1 MKARAFLLF
10 FLSVAICSGQ
20 SGIETKQFNPE
31 ELKQDLSYLFEKLE
45 SIHPSLY
52 YYTSKEELLDARAAV
67 EEELTH
73 PMTRVEFARKSIPL
87 VAMLKNGHTSL
98 SFPQEE
104 LTDFLNNGRTVFP
117 FAVLIKDNRIFVAA
131 NHAEDQTIEPFTE
144 ILSINGIPS
153 TTILN
158 SLRRY
163 ISAELDAYRDIR
175 VQQEFGN
182 LFRYLYGFD
191 KEYEF
196 ELSLNGNSFKKKM
209 SGLLQK
215 EISDAIVKSGSLD
228 AFRNYSYRKIE
239 DGIGLIDFRSMV
251 NRKEFRNFLKSTF
264 AGIKKAQI
272 NHLIIDIRNNG
283 GGDSQLGDDLLD
295 YITSK
300 RYRQEESQEIKTSHE
315 MKQQFRQKYWKWY
328 MYFAYPII
336 PFHPYGR
343 AYILKRNG
351 SITIFDNM
359 GLRTPKG
366 VQNKFQGKTYLLTSR
381 HTFSSAN
388 MLAAAFKCYS
398 MGTIIGEETGEP
410 LTNFGDVIYVIL
422 PNTKLLA
429 RCSHKKFVLACGS
442 DCTGGV
448 IPDVEIIPSKE
459 DILIGR
465 DAAVEYVKQTAS
477 KK

>member
-10 FLSVAICSGQ
+10 FLSVATCSGQ
-20 SGIETKQFNPE
+20 SGIESKKFSPE
-31 ELKQDLSYLFEKLE
+31 ELKQDLSYLFERLE

-52 YYTSKEELLDARAAV
+52 CYTSKEKLSDARAAV

-104 LTDFLNNGRTVFP
+104 LTNFFNNGGTVFP
-117 FAVLIKDNRIFVAA
+117 FTVLIKDKRIFVAA
-131 NHAEDQTIEPFTE
+131 NHSEDQTIEPFTE
-144 ILSINGIPS
+144 ILTINGIPS

-196 ELSLNGNSFKKKM
+196 ELALNGNSFKKKM
-209 SGLLQK
+209 TGLIQK
-215 EISDAIVKSGSLD
+215 EIRDAILKSRSPD
-228 AFRNYSYRKIE
+228 AFRNYSYRKLE
-239 DGIGLIDFRSMV
+239 NGIGLIDFRSMV
-251 NRKEFRNFLKSTF
+251 NRKEFQSFIKSTF
-264 AGIKKAQI
+264 AGIKKDQI
-272 NHLIIDIRNNG
+272 KHLIIDVRNNS
-283 GGDSQLGDDLLD
+283 GGDSQLGDDLFD

-300 RYRQEESQEIKTSHE
+300 PYRQEESEEIKTSRE

-328 MYFAYPII
+328 MYFAYPIF

-351 SITIFDNM
+351 SITTWDNM
-359 GLRTPKG
+359 DLRTPKG
-366 VQNKFQGKTYLLTSR
+366 VQNKFKGKTYLLTSR
-381 HTFSSAN
+381 QTFSSAN

-410 LTNFGDVIYVIL
+410 LTNFGDVIFFVL

-429 RCSHKKFVLACGS
+429 RCSHKKIVLACGS
-442 DCTGGV
+442 DCTNGV
-448 IPDVEIIPSKE
+448 IPDIEIIPSDE

-465 DAAVEYVKQTAS
+465 DAAVEYIKQTAS
-477 KK
+477 AK